1 MQTSFFKLTMKNQAS
16 KALKELR
23 NGNPITELW
32 HQLGIDNLL
41 VVHSFKVHET
51 YSNGHYPSHWQ
62 HKK

>member
-1 MQTSFFKLTMKNQAS
+1 MKNQAP
-16 KALKELR
+16 KGMKELR

-32 HQLGIDNLL
+32 HQLGTNNLL

-51 YSNGHYPSHWQ
+51 CSNGHCPSHWQ

>member
-1 MQTSFFKLTMKNQAS
+1 MKNQAS